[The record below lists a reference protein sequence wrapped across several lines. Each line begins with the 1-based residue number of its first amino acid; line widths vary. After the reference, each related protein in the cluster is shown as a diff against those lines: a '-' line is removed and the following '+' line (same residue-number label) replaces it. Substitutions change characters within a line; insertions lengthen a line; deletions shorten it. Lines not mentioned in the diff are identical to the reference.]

1 MSGAVDQQFEA
12 AMYELIHASID
23 FDGES
28 TRTGKSTVFYSKG
41 DRVNA
46 AKDRLRE
53 MFASSRPATQ
63 GDPA

>member
-1 MSGAVDQQFEA
+1 MSEPVEQQFEA

-23 FDGES
+23 FEGES

-53 MFASSRPATQ
+53 MFANSRSEHEGGPA
-63 GDPA
+63 